1 MNKRSLTFIV
11 LPSDSSKSKKIKV
24 SQNLFRAGSVA
35 FAVFLVICAYVV
47 VDYGTMKLQ
56 VRDHGELR
64 KENTSQKIELQ
75 ALSSRVNDVE
85 TRMAKLKTFD
95 KKLRILANIE
105 TPVETVDQGL
115 TGMGGPAPDQAF
127 FLSVEEKK
135 KILIE
140 NMRSDISSLEGE
152 TRLQERSFTEL
163 QEHLLSQS
171 SILASTPSIMPARGW
186 VTSTFGK
193 RKDPFTGRKH
203 KHKGV
208 DVANRIGTPILAPAD
223 GIITRV
229 ARLPQ
234 FGKMVEIN
242 HGYGTKTR
250 YGHLSKI
257 NVKVGQKI
265 KRGEKIA
272 AMGNT
277 GRSTGPH
284 VHYEIVVNGVH
295 VNPYKYIVN

>member
-1 MNKRSLTFIV
+1 LNRRFLTFIV

-24 SQNLFRAGSVA
+24 SRNLFRAGGI
-35 FAVFLVICAYVV
+35 VFGLFLIICAYVV
-47 VDYGTMKLQ
+47 IDYGTMKLQ
-56 VRDHGELR
+56 VRDYGELR

-85 TRMAKLKTFD
+85 SRMARLKLFD
-95 KKLRILANIE
+95 KKLRILAN
-105 TPVETVDQGL
+105 VEASDKLAEQEH
-115 TGMGGPAPDQAF
+115 TGMGGPSSDEAY

-135 KILIE
+135 KALVE
-140 NMRSDISSLEGE
+140 NMRTDITSLESE
-152 TRLQERSFTEL
+152 TRLQETSFTEL

-171 SILASTPSIMPARGW
+171 SILASTPSILPARGW
-186 VTSTFGK
+186 MTSAFGN

-203 KHKGV
+203 RHKGI
-208 DVANRIGTPILAPAD
+208 DLANRIGTPIYAPAD

-229 ARLPQ
+229 AMLPQ
-234 FGKMVEIN
+234 FGKMVEVN

-257 NVKVGQKI
+257 DVKVGQKI
-265 KRGEKIA
+265 KRGDKIA
-272 AMGNT
+272 GMGNT

-284 VHYEIVVNGVH
+284 VHYEIVVNGVN